1 MTWNDVL
8 IDVVN
13 MAFKVVT
20 MLVIP
25 YFAVKFTNKIKNDRV
40 ANLMKQGE
48 DFVVMSVEMVQQT
61 FVDNLKKQ
69 NGFNMD
75 AQREAFKMC
84 YENWMKVAS
93 DELKRVITEQV
104 GDLDAWLNTM
114 IESSIAENKVM

>member
-13 MAFKVVT
+13 MAFKVII
-20 MLVIP
+20 MLAIP
-25 YFAVKFTNKIKNDRV
+25 YFGTKFTNKIKNDRV
-40 ANLMKQGE
+40 AKLMKQGE

-75 AQREAFKMC
+75 AQRQAFKMC
-84 YENWMKVAS
+84 YENWMKVAN

-114 IESSIAENKVM
+114 IESSIAENKVV

>member
-13 MAFKVVT
+13 MAFKVII
-20 MLVIP
+20 MLAIP
-25 YFAVKFTNKIKNDRV
+25 YFGAKLTNKIKNDRV
-40 ANLMKQGE
+40 AKLMKQGE

-84 YENWMKVAS
+84 YENWMKVAN

-114 IESSIAENKVM
+114 IESSIAENKVV